1 MGVFIRIGELL
12 NDLKQNHTILI
23 ITHKPEVMQIA
34 DRIIV
39 LDKGK
44 VVAKGEN
51 KEVFEKCKLYKEI
64 RNRTFASISNNNY
77 E

>member
-1 MGVFIRIGELL
+1 MG
-12 NDLKQNHTILI
+12 
-23 ITHKPEVMQIA
+23 
-34 DRIIV
+34 
-39 LDKGK
+39 DKGK

-51 KEVFEKCKLYKEI
+51 KEVFKKCKLYKEL